1 MCWFEIFIWIYNF
14 IFFFLSEKYILED
27 PKNYTFLSG
36 GPLTVGNMDD
46 LEEYHSLIES
56 MHIMGLSEDEI
67 SSIWRVIR

>member
-1 MCWFEIFIWIYNF
+1 MFSEIFMYQNYNYNF
-14 IFFFLSEKYILED
+14 FFTEKYILED

-46 LEEYHSLIES
+46 LEEFHSLLES
-56 MHIMGLSEDEI
+56 MHIMGLTEDEI